1 MLPTSRIRRAVL
13 AAGLALA
20 ALPAAAS
27 ADSIV
32 FIKDTNVWLANGDGS
47 GVYQVT
53 TDGSASRPYR
63 APAQADDGTIV
74 ASHEDE
80 IVRMRQN
87 GDVLGVID
95 PEPLIDSVGHPVDGP
110 PVNLAISPDGSKIA
124 YTLVGLEC
132 PVAADCGARPV
143 TAFTAA
149 DSLTPAGQW
158 GSLHRRNP
166 SFVGNSRSLV
176 FGGYL
181 GQVNVHDLGDPVET
195 HWFDDQDV
203 YGQAAATDLGDGEL
217 NRQGTRLAA
226 IRGYGDSA
234 HVIWYDVTGDVATAK
249 PPAVPTPLCKTG
261 ELAGLHGPTWSPDG
275 ESLAW
280 GEPDGIWIKHAAG
293 DCAAPQPAL
302 AIAGGSQ
309 PDWGPAAVNPG
320 PRGPAGGASA
330 PGPGTGTGTGA
341 VGRPAASHPSLTVKR
356 ARSRTIARSGLAV
369 TVRCPTACTA
379 RADLLLDRK
388 SARRLGVKPS
398 RAAGTLKRTLAAGQ
412 TAELALK
419 PAKRLRGRF
428 ARLKR
433 PKLTVRVTLT
443 DSAGARQVLR
453 STVRAR

>member
-1 MLPTSRIRRAVL
+1 MLSTPCIRRAVL

-32 FIKDTNVWLANGDGS
+32 FIKDTNVWLANGDGT
-47 GVYQVT
+47 GPYQVT
-53 TDGSASRPYR
+53 TDGTASRPYR

-74 ASHEDE
+74 ASHEQE

-95 PEPLIDSVGHPVDGP
+95 PDPLVNSVGHPVDGP

-124 YTLVGLEC
+124 YTLVGFEC
-132 PVAADCGARPV
+132 PVAADCGTRPV

-149 DSLTPAGQW
+149 DGLTPAGQW

-166 SFVGNSRSLV
+166 SFVDDSRSLV

-203 YGQAAATDLGDGEL
+203 YGQADATDLGDGEL

-234 HVIWYDVTGDVATAK
+234 HVIWYDVTGDAATAK
-249 PPAVPTPLCKTG
+249 PPAVPAPLCKTG
-261 ELAGLHGPTWSPDG
+261 ELAGLHGPSWSPDG
-275 ESLAW
+275 QSLAW
-280 GEPDGIWIKHAAG
+280 GEPDGIWIKRAAG
-293 DCAAPQPAL
+293 DCATPQPAL
-302 AIAGGSQ
+302 AIPGGSQ

-320 PRGPAGGASA
+320 PRAPGGGA
-330 PGPGTGTGTGA
+330 PGPGTGPGA
-341 VGRPAASHPSLTVKR
+341 VGQPSPRPSLAVTSAGVK
-356 ARSRTIARSGLAV
+356 TIARSGLAV
-369 TVRCPTACTA
+369 TVGCPAACTVK
-379 RADLLLDRK
+379 ADLLLDRK
-388 SARRLGVKPS
+388 SARRLGVKRS
-398 RAAGTLKRTLAAGQ
+398 RPAGSITRRLAAGQ

-433 PKLTVRVTLT
+433 PKLTVRVTVT
-443 DSAGARQVLR
+443 DSAGASQVLR